1 MEPKWL
7 PGGGA
12 LGCPNGS
19 PGPSRETPGDA
30 NDPLGSSGTSRGRL
44 GAILE
49 LILGP
54 ETMKIT
60 IPSSGFASFPKAE
73 LLPDV

>member
-1 MEPKWL
+1 METKWPL
-7 PGGGA
+7 GGPLGA
-12 LGCPNGS
+12 QMAC
-19 PGPSRETPGDA
+19 RETPGDA

-44 GAILE
+44 GVILE

-54 ETMKIT
+54 ETMKIS
-60 IPSSGFASFPKAE
+60 ILSSVFARFPKSE

>member
-7 PGGGA
+7 SGGA
-12 LGCPNGS
+12 LGYPNGS

-30 NDPLGSSGTSRGRL
+30 SESLGSPGTSRGRL

-49 LILGP
+49 TIWGP
-54 ETMKIT
+54 ETMKIS
-60 IPSSGFASFPKAE
+60 IPSNVFAIFPKSE

>member
-7 PGGGA
+7 PGGG
-12 LGCPNGS
+12 
-19 PGPSRETPGDA
+19 PGVPKWLARTLPGDPGDA
-30 NDPLGSSGTSRGRL
+30 SEPLGSPGTSRGRL

-49 LILGP
+49 SIWGP
-54 ETMKIT
+54 ETMKIS
-60 IPSSGFASFPKAE
+60 IPSNVFANFPKSE